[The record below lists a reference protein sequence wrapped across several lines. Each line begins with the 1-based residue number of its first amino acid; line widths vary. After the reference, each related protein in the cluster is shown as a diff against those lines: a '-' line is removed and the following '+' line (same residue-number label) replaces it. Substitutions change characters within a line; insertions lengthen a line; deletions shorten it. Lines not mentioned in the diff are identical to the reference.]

1 MPHGSEPEE
10 LQGMLRD
17 FSQVRKETYER
28 NQRKEKQTMLNQSFI
43 VVHRKLDGYEKI
55 YAVGSDLNKAICMQ
69 KALIASDSVPEELLA
84 VIGKTISS
92 AEAQQI
98 IDNLAKFGYDR
109 MCNDEE
115 EAYIFF
121 MPGKE
126 RMR

>member
-1 MPHGSEPEE
+1 
-10 LQGMLRD
+10 
-17 FSQVRKETYER
+17 
-28 NQRKEKQTMLNQSFI
+28 MLNQSFI

-69 KALIASDSVPEELLA
+69 KALIVNDSIPEELLA

-121 MPGKE
+121 MPGRE